1 MEETKTLQEE
11 YSPTDAKREKVRR
24 VAVAMIDDFPEHPFT
39 IKRTFICNTSSECI
53 FCFSPSHPNKHG

>member
-39 IKRTFICNTSSECI
+39 GGFGYAVSSKGREI
-53 FCFSPSHPNKHG
+53 PSVPD